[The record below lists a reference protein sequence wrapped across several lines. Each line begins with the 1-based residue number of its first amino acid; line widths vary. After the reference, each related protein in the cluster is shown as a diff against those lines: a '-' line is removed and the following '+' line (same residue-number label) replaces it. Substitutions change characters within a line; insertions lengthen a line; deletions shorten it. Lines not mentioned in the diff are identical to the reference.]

1 MRWSCRR
8 GNIGGMEH
16 PLRSYRR
23 KAGLTQDDLAQRLN
37 VKKFTVSR
45 WEAGKR
51 CPSLDL
57 IRRIRNA
64 TNGEVTADDFLP
76 PESTSGDAIA
86 VCPHCG
92 DQAAGKTICA
102 DPQCPLPVAVR
113 AGEAA

>member
-1 MRWSCRR
+1 MATLAEWNTHF
-8 GNIGGMEH
+8 GHIGARLDS
-16 PLRSYRR
+16 LRTTSP
-23 KAGLTQDDLAQRLN
+23 QRLN

-76 PESTSGDAIA
+76 PESTSGTDAIA